1 MMVQIALMEL
11 RRANGGIARAIAL
24 HVQQPDQAAAV
35 DGCSGAP
42 RSHIRSMHSEPAH
55 ETDETDEAPYSEQQ
69 PPAVLLPWRA
79 ARAVRDP
86 HEEEGDPHEEEAR
99 RSRIPTCAHAAA
111 ARAGCVAGCRP

>member
-42 RSHIRSMHSEPAH
+42 RSHTRSMHSEPDH
-55 ETDETDEAPYSEQQ
+55 ETDETDEASYSEQQ
-69 PPAVLLPWRA
+69 PPAVPLPWRA
-79 ARAVRDP
+79 ARAVR
-86 HEEEGDPHEEEAR
+86 DPHEEEAR

>member
-42 RSHIRSMHSEPAH
+42 RSHTRSM
-55 ETDETDEAPYSEQQ
+55 QQ
-69 PPAVLLPWRA
+69 
-79 ARAVRDP
+79 
-86 HEEEGDPHEEEAR
+86 
-99 RSRIPTCAHAAA
+99 
-111 ARAGCVAGCRP
+111 